1 MKRIITLTLMLTFFL
16 TWPAGGEMRIPDP
29 PQQFYCLDEADLLS
43 PEFEAALVATSAKIA
58 DQSGAQIVV
67 VTLDTLNGESL
78 EEVSLEILRSWGIGD
93 AQKNN
98 GVLILIAMEERQS
111 RIEVGYG
118 LEGAIPDG
126 KAGRIL
132 DQYLLP
138 HFQQGD
144 YSLGILDTYN
154 AVLDEVCRE
163 YNLAYQP
170 LDPGSLG
177 TTPNSTPQ
185 REQGVNWWIVA
196 LIVIALYLFYRSGG
210 GSRGGGNYRGGG
222 GTFWGGPWRGGGG
235 GFGGGGFGGRGGSG
249 GGGGASRGW

>member
-1 MKRIITLTLMLTFFL
+1 MKRIITLTLLLVFSL
-16 TWPAGGEMRIPDP
+16 TWPASGEMKIPDP
-29 PQQFYCLDEADLLS
+29 PRQFYCLDEAQMLT
-43 PEFEAALVATSAKIA
+43 PELEAALVNTSAQIA

-67 VTLDTLNGESL
+67 VTLETLNGESL

-98 GVLILIAMEERQS
+98 GVLILVAREERLS

-132 DQYLLP
+132 DEHLVPNLQR
-138 HFQQGD
+138 D
-144 YSLGILDTYN
+144 NYSLGILETYN
-154 AVLDEVCRE
+154 AVLEEVCRE

-170 LDPGSLG
+170 LDPNSLG
-177 TTPNSTPQ
+177 IVAHNPGKQ
-185 REQGVNWWIVA
+185 EQGINWWVVA
-196 LIVIALYLFYRSGG
+196 LIIMMLYLYFRFSGRF
-210 GSRGGGNYRGGG
+210 RGGGGYRGGG

>member
-1 MKRIITLTLMLTFFL
+1 MKRIIILALLL
-16 TWPAGGEMRIPDP
+16 VCSLAWPAWGEIRIPDP
-29 PQQFYCLDEADLLS
+29 PAQFYCLDKAEILS
-43 PEFEAALVATSAKIA
+43 PEFEAALAVASAEIA

-67 VTLDTLNGESL
+67 VILDTLEGQSL

-93 AQKNN
+93 SQKNN

-126 KAGRIL
+126 RAGRIL
-132 DQYLLP
+132 DQYLVP
-138 HFQQGD
+138 HFQKGE

-154 AVLDEVCRE
+154 AVLEEVCRE
-163 YNLAYQP
+163 YDLAYQP
-170 LDPGSLG
+170 LDPNNMDIADHNTQPG
-177 TTPNSTPQ
+177 
-185 REQGVNWWIVA
+185 EQGVNWWMVA
-196 LIVIALYLFYRSGG
+196 LIIIAIYLYFRFSGG
-210 GSRGGGNYRGGG
+210 ARGGGGYRGGG

>member
-1 MKRIITLTLMLTFFL
+1 M
-16 TWPAGGEMRIPDP
+16 
-29 PQQFYCLDEADLLS
+29 
-43 PEFEAALVATSAKIA
+43 
-58 DQSGAQIVV
+58 
-67 VTLDTLNGESL
+67 
-78 EEVSLEILRSWGIGD
+78 EILRSWGIGD

-98 GVLILIAMEERQS
+98 GVLILVAREERLS

-132 DQYLLP
+132 DEHLVPNLQR
-138 HFQQGD
+138 D
-144 YSLGILDTYN
+144 NYSLGILETYN
-154 AVLDEVCRE
+154 AVLEEVCRE

-170 LDPGSLG
+170 LDPNSLG
-177 TTPNSTPQ
+177 IVAHNPGKQ
-185 REQGVNWWIVA
+185 EQGINWWVVA
-196 LIVIALYLFYRSGG
+196 LIIMMLYLYFRFSGRF
-210 GSRGGGNYRGGG
+210 RGGGGYRGGG